1 MLNFD
6 FEKPHMYEVIDRILI
21 ERKENLD
28 NAIFGVI
35 KEIIDGNE
43 CLTTVELNETAIVNA
58 LKKQIP
64 KKCVDGRYPWAICP
78 TCGGSVNTEIV
89 QEHIQNCET
98 SYCEHCGQAIDWNE
112 PLTHNS
118 KRNNDF
124 KE

>member
-6 FEKPHMYEVIDRILI
+6 FDGKKPHMYEVIDRILI
-21 ERKENLD
+21 QRKENLD
-28 NAIFGVI
+28 NAILGVI

-64 KKCVDGRYPWAICP
+64 RKPLPIAGDYDLPICP
-78 TCGGSVNTEIV
+78 ECKQLIDDTEF
-89 QEHIQNCET
+89 
-98 SYCEHCGQAIDWNE
+98 YCSTCGQAIDWNG

-118 KRNNDF
+118 KR
-124 KE
+124 KEDEE